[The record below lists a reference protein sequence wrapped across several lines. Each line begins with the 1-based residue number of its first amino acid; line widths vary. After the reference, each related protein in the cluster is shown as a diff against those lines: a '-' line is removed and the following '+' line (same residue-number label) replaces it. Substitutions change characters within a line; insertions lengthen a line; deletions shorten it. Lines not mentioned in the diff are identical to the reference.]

1 MQMIGQTGIQLQGM
15 PGLQTAS
22 CVPYYHKADNVCAVA
37 SHRLVMRCTTYVQA
51 DPECFKQYGTVGIGV
66 TCCMFSNE
74 HAPCSTVITNFE
86 QTWWMLQALAELA
99 LDYEND
105 KANVPVPIMYDDETA
120 YLCDQG
126 SA

>member
-22 CVPYYHKADNVCAVA
+22 CVPYYHKADNVSAFA
-37 SHRLVMRCTTYVQA
+37 SHRLVMRCAVYVQA
-51 DPECFKQYGTVGIGV
+51 DPECFRRYGTVNIGV

-74 HAPCSTVITNFE
+74 HTPCCTIITKFE
-86 QTWWMLQALAELA
+86 TNLVEVQALTELA

>member
-1 MQMIGQTGIQLQGM
+1 
-15 PGLQTAS
+15 
-22 CVPYYHKADNVCAVA
+22 
-37 SHRLVMRCTTYVQA
+37 MRCTTYVQA
-51 DPECFKQYGTVGIGV
+51 DTICFKQYGSIRV
-66 TCCMFSNE
+66 TCCMLSNV
-74 HAPCSTVITNFE
+74 HTPCRTSPNLK
-86 QTWWMLQALAELA
+86 QTRWMLQALTELA

>member
-1 MQMIGQTGIQLQGM
+1 MS
-15 PGLQTAS
+15 GLQTS
-22 CVPYYHKADNVCAVA
+22 YFPYHHKADNVSALA
-37 SHRLVMRCTTYVQA
+37 SYRLVMCCTMYVQA
-51 DPECFKQYGTVGIGV
+51 DPECFKQHGTVSIGV
-66 TCCMFSNE
+66 TCCMFST
-74 HAPCSTVITNFE
+74 HLAAPSAPNLIKK
-86 QTWWMLQALAELA
+86 WWVLQALTELA

>member
-1 MQMIGQTGIQLQGM
+1 MCPHLLSADWSYAVQCMCKQTLSVSGSMAQS
-15 PGLQTAS
+15 A
-22 CVPYYHKADNVCAVA
+22 
-37 SHRLVMRCTTYVQA
+37 LVSPVVHLAMSTLLA
-51 DPECFKQYGTVGIGV
+51 
-66 TCCMFSNE
+66 
-74 HAPCSTVITNFE
+74 APSSPNLT
-86 QTWWMLQALAELA
+86 QTWWMLQALTELA